1 MKVLKLLGYSLVIL
15 YIGLWIGMIYTEN
28 TQPKLED
35 YTEQIGQDL
44 YRIKH
49 NTILSKYI
57 NYGKYCLA
65 VYDRIEGEV
74 IVYEVDYDEWN
85 QYSVGDYY

>member
-1 MKVLKLLGYSLVIL
+1 MKVLKLLGYSLIIL
-15 YIGLWIGMIYTEN
+15 YVGLWIGMIYTEN

-57 NYGKYCLA
+57 KNSKYCLA
-65 VYDRIEGEV
+65 VYDRIKGEV
-74 IVYEVDYDEWN
+74 IVYEVDFDEWN

>member
-15 YIGLWIGMIYTEN
+15 YIGLWIGMLYTEN

-35 YTEQIGQDL
+35 YTEKIGTDL

-49 NTILSKYI
+49 NTVLSKYI
-57 NYGKYCLA
+57 KYGKYCLA
-65 VYDRIEGEV
+65 VYDRVEGEV
-74 IVYEVDYDEWN
+74 IVYEVDFDEWILYN
-85 QYSVGDYY
+85 VGDYY

>member
-35 YTEQIGQDL
+35 YTEKIGTDL

-49 NTILSKYI
+49 NK
-57 NYGKYCLA
+57 YGKYCLA

-74 IVYEVDYDEWN
+74 IVYEVDFDEWN

>member
-1 MKVLKLLGYSLVIL
+1 MIL

-49 NTILSKYI
+49 NTILSKYSK
-57 NYGKYCLA
+57 YGKYFLA
-65 VYDRIEGEV
+65 VYDRIENEV
-74 IVYEVDYDEWN
+74 IVYEVGFDEWN
-85 QYSVGDYY
+85 QYSVRDYY

>member
-1 MKVLKLLGYSLVIL
+1 
-15 YIGLWIGMIYTEN
+15 MIYTEN
-28 TQPKLED
+28 TQSKLED
-35 YTEQIGQDL
+35 YTEWIGQDI

-57 NYGKYCLA
+57 KYGKYCLA
-65 VYDRIEGEV
+65 VYDRIGGEI
-74 IVYEVDYDEWN
+74 IVYEVDFYEWN

>member
-1 MKVLKLLGYSLVIL
+1 MKILKLLGYSLVIL

-49 NTILSKYI
+49 NIVLSKYVR
-57 NYGKYCLA
+57 YGKYCLA
-65 VYDRIEGEV
+65 VYDKIENEI
-74 IVYEVDYDEWN
+74 IVYEVDFDEWN

>member
-1 MKVLKLLGYSLVIL
+1 
-15 YIGLWIGMIYTEN
+15 MIYIEN

-35 YTEQIGQDL
+35 YTERSGQDI

-49 NTILSKYI
+49 NTVLSKYI
-57 NYGKYCLA
+57 KYGKYYLA

-74 IVYEVDYDEWN
+74 IVYEVDFDEWN

>member
-1 MKVLKLLGYSLVIL
+1 
-15 YIGLWIGMIYTEN
+15 MIYTEN

-35 YTEQIGQDL
+35 YTEQVGQDL

-57 NYGKYCLA
+57 KYDKYCLA

-74 IVYEVDYDEWN
+74 IVYEVDFDEWN
-85 QYSVGDYY
+85 QYNVGDYY

>member
-35 YTEQIGQDL
+35 YTEQI
-44 YRIKH
+44 
-49 NTILSKYI
+49 
-57 NYGKYCLA
+57 
-65 VYDRIEGEV
+65 
-74 IVYEVDYDEWN
+74 
-85 QYSVGDYY
+85 

>member
-49 NTILSKYI
+49 NTIISKYVKHD
-57 NYGKYCLA
+57 KYCLA
-65 VYDRIEGEV
+65 VYDKIENEV
-74 IVYEVDYDEWN
+74 IVFEIDFDEWVLYN
-85 QYSVGDYY
+85 VGDIY